1 MVDYKEIISR
11 IDLRQ
16 LLAPPHGRIPSGDR
30 PLMMN
35 CIYHEDRH
43 ASLGIWVD
51 HLHCFGCGVHKGTL
65 DYLAE
70 QEHLDI
76 EQDFK
81 GTIEALAA
89 KYGNNITTPLP
100 IPKVK
105 VPSRKE
111 LGPMDESIARR
122 YHDNLGKKR
131 QWYRQRTLSD
141 RIIDG
146 QLLGYD
152 GRAFT
157 IPVWDSGQLLTIRF
171 RRDDLRGTQGPKYY
185 GIEGRNQTLL
195 YNHGA
200 LTGSRSVVICEGEL
214 DTLVL
219 WQEGIPAVSSTNG
232 CAGMASI
239 WEQVRKEFC
248 CERIAVAFD
257 QDEAG
262 RKHTRELLRMINRKG
277 APGPLSFQGRR
288 AVALRWDKRLG
299 KDITELAQKKG
310 IGYLKE
316 VLNCQTSRKAD

>member
-1 MVDYKEIISR
+1 MIDYKEMISR

-30 PLMMN
+30 PLMTN

-51 HLHCFGCGVHKGTL
+51 HLHCFGCGVHKSTL

-70 QEHLDI
+70 QEKLDI
-76 EQDFK
+76 EHDFK
-81 GTIEALAA
+81 GTVEALAA
-89 KYGNNITTPLP
+89 KYGNKITTPLP
-100 IPKVK
+100 IPRVK
-105 VPSRKE
+105 VTPRKE

-131 QWYRQRTLSD
+131 QWYRDRMLSD

-152 GRAFT
+152 GRAYT
-157 IPVWDSGQLLTIRF
+157 IPVWHPSGILLTIRF
-171 RRDDLRGTQGPKYY
+171 RRDDLLGTQGPKYY

-195 YNHGA
+195 YNQGA
-200 LTGSRSVVICEGEL
+200 LAGSRSVVICEGEL

-239 WEQVRKEFC
+239 WEQVKPLFL
-248 CERIAVAFD
+248 CERIVVAFD
-257 QDEAG
+257 QDEGG
-262 RKHTRELLRMINRKG
+262 RNAAPGLLKMINGTGRHV
-277 APGPLSFQGRR
+277 LRR
-288 AVALRWDKRLG
+288 AVMLRWNKRLG

-316 VLNCQTSRKAD
+316 LVKEA